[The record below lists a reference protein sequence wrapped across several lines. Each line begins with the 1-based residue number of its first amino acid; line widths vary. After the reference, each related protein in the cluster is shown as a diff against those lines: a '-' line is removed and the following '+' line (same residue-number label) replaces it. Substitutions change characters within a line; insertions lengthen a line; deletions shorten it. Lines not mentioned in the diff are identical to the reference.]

1 MLAFTPLFVI
11 IAPAFADSVVIIE
24 VELNPSGTDAG
35 NEWIK
40 LFNFDSKP
48 IDLSGWKV
56 LTDDGGAYAIS
67 NLTLSACTE
76 TIIFFSSQF
85 LYNRQEIL
93 TRIKIWLIKLLQ
105 LLILTMMVRH
115 GASLCLL

>member
-24 VELNPSGTDAG
+24 VKLNPSGTYAG

-48 IDLSGWKV
+48 VDLSGWKV
-56 LTDDGGAYAIS
+56 LTDDRGAYTIS
-67 NLTLSACTE
+67 NLTLSVCTE
-76 TIIFFSSQF
+76 TIIFFQVNF
-85 LYNRQEIL
+85 CIINKKY
-93 TRIKIWLIKLLQ
+93 
-105 LLILTMMVRH
+105 
-115 GASLCLL
+115 